1 MQHLLLLPLL
11 HLLLHTAATHATTTP
26 VLYGLTR
33 VKNSPSCSGAPSG
46 CTQLVHINSHNGTLT
61 KKGNGHQTIA
71 AVGDLGVIDSNNRL
85 YYYLGDGWNGTGTI
99 LMALHLQNGSVAC
112 AMNLNA
118 HIKTVGIVGGEQSLL
133 ISTDK
138 IFVTGLSSAAGPHV
152 ILVAPL
158 TASGCLTFQ
167 QIGSFPYS
175 GELPVA
181 HSTTV
186 SV

>member
-1 MQHLLLLPLL
+1 MQHLLLLFFTLF
-11 HLLLHTAATHATTTP
+11 TATTNATTTP

-46 CTQLVHINSHNGTLT
+46 CTQLVHINPDNGTLT
-61 KKGNGHQTIA
+61 KKGHGHQTIA
-71 AVGDLGVIDSNNRL
+71 AVGDLGVIDSNNSL

-99 LMALHLQNGSVAC
+99 LVALHLQNGTVAC
-112 AMNLNA
+112 QMTLNA
-118 HIKTVGIVGGEQSLL
+118 YIKTVGIVGGEQSLL
-133 ISTDK
+133 ISNNK

-158 TASGCLTFQ
+158 TTSGGCPTFQ